1 MRWVIPLGR
10 IAGIPIGVNWTW
22 LPIVALVIANYASDV
37 FPSQNPG
44 LSDTTYLVMAA
55 ALALLFFA
63 GLLLHEL
70 GHALVAK
77 RQGMEIEGIT
87 LWLLGGVARILGEF
101 PSPGA
106 EFRGGGG
113 GAGGVVRDRGDVR
126 GRRLA
131 GAVAGRRGRR
141 RRLDGDQQPVPAGV
155 QPDPGIPAKRI
166 LHAVLWRFQH
176 DRGSATRVS
185 VGIGRGFGLVMIGL
199 GVAAVAFGLGP
210 GLVWLSVAGLFLV
223 MAAGGEGRTEHVR
236 EMLDGLTVADVIER
250 DPVSA
255 CCRR

>member
-77 RQGMEIEGIT
+77 RQGMQIEGIT

-106 EFRGGGG
+106 EFR
-113 GAGGVVRDRGDVR
+113 V
-126 GRRLA
+126 
-131 GAVAGRRGRR
+131 AVAGPAVSFVIGATFAAVAW
-141 RRLDGDQQPVPAGV
+141 LAPLPDAVDGVVVWMGDQQPVPAGV
-155 QPDPGIPAKRI
+155 QPDPGIPAGRRADPARRAVAVPARSRI
-166 LHAVLWRFQH
+166 GHPGVGRDRPRIRAGH
-176 DRGSATRVS
+176 DRAGRR
-185 VGIGRGFGLVMIGL
+185 GRGVRPRPGAGLVVG
-199 GVAAVAFGLGP
+199 GGP
-210 GLVWLSVAGLFLV
+210 VPRD
-223 MAAGGEGRTEHVR
+223 GGRRRGPHASTC
-236 EMLDGLTVADVIER
+236 ER
-250 DPVSA
+250 
-255 CCRR
+255 CWTG

>member
-106 EFRGGGG
+106 EFRVAV
-113 GAGGVVRDRGDVR
+113 AGPAVSLVIGGDVR
-126 GRRLA
+126 GRRVA
-131 GAVAGRRGRR
+131 GAAAGRGGRR

-155 QPDPGIPAKRI
+155 QPDPGIPAGRRADPARRAVAVPARSRI
-166 LHAVLWRFQH
+166 GHPGVGRDRPRVRAGH
-176 DRGSATRVS
+176 DRA
-185 VGIGRGFGLVMIGL
+185 GRRRRGVRPRPGAGLVVG
-199 GVAAVAFGLGP
+199 GGP
-210 GLVWLSVAGLFLV
+210 VPRDGGRRRGPHGAR
-223 MAAGGEGRTEHVR
+223 AGGRWTG
-236 EMLDGLTVADVIER
+236 
-250 DPVSA
+250 
-255 CCRR
+255 